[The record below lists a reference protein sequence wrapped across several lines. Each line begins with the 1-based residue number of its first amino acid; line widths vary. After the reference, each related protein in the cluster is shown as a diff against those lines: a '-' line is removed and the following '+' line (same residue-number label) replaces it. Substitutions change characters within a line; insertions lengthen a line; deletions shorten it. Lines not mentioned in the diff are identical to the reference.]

1 MPAGTSLTQQR
12 DQRVALIQSG
22 TEGDFYFGIMVDP
35 KIFLPRRILD
45 PDDNQ
50 MCYEI
55 EEKTRGAYLA
65 VHLPLSKR
73 ETLTDGVWDA

>member
-55 EEKTRGAYLA
+55 EEKTRVPTWPSTCPYRNA
-65 VHLPLSKR
+65 R
-73 ETLTDGVWDA
+73 R